1 MEEEFPQ
8 VTEHDDNSL
17 LCLFVC
23 EVFFLLNQETGPSK
37 ESQTVLARERESQK
51 LTVPPSGLS
60 SAWFLKRVD
69 NSKSHIKM
77 PVLKEK

>member
-23 EVFFLLNQETGPSK
+23 EFFFLLNQETGPSK
-37 ESQTVLARERESQK
+37 ESQTVLAPRAREPK
-51 LTVPPSGLS
+51 TDS
-60 SAWFLKRVD
+60 SSEWLVERLVSEASR
-69 NSKSHIKM
+69 
-77 PVLKEK
+77 